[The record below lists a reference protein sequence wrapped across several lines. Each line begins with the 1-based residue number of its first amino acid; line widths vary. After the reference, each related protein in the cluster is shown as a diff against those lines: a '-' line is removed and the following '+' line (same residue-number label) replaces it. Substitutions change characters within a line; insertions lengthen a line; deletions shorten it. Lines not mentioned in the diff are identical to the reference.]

1 MEGGSREKIQSEEYK
16 IPYHY
21 RDLFAPGQGIER
33 KSLFNLVLG
42 LLNLNEGARIL
53 DIGCGDG
60 RFCYHAKSRYD
71 VTGIDVDPRAIE
83 WARAF
88 NPESDFYCGDIGEI
102 EIGRYDGAACLE
114 VIEHI
119 SDNEL
124 PIFMKS
130 ILRLLNRDGRAVFSV
145 PTLNQPLSS
154 KHYRHYNE
162 DLLRDFLSSYF
173 DNISIVGH
181 AKSNSILYPLNSA
194 LNLISCLFYSETLQ
208 WKYPNLI
215 KKVTRLKNKVWYK
228 YFHEDIPSRCNRLIA
243 VCTHKKRQ

>member
-53 DIGCGDG
+53 DIGC
-60 RFCYHAKSRYD
+60 
-71 VTGIDVDPRAIE
+71 E